1 MYNILYLLLVLVII
15 LGILEMY
22 VRSRDPP
29 KKNICTGN
37 LTDIE
42 YLNHMIPHHQVAVDI
57 SIELQKKTKSPAMQ
71 DILRKLIWVQKYEID
86 LMQELKKTIDR
97 EDGMSIPDNMN
108 KTYIYTI
115 SDLVYPNKKGLT
127 HTYCDPHFFD
137 PEKHMEHI
145 KHMDLT
151 DEMYIHHMIPHHQ
164 VAVDMSKVLLTNTT
178 NDFMIYLAYRIIHSQ
193 QEEII
198 LLNNLLHSRLY
209 QSSDQSISFVRQ

>member
-1 MYNILYLLLVLVII
+1 MYNILYLLLILIII
-15 LGILEMY
+15 LGMLEMY

-37 LTDIE
+37 LTDLE
-42 YLNHMIPHHQVAVDI
+42 YLIHMIPHHQVAVDI
-57 SIELQKKTKSPAMQ
+57 SIELQKKTNSPAMQ

>member
-29 KKNICTGN
+29 KKNICMGN

-151 DEMYIHHMIPHHQ
+151 DEMNIHHMIPHHQ

>member
-1 MYNILYLLLVLVII
+1 MYNILYLLLILIII
-15 LGILEMY
+15 LGMLEMY

-37 LTDIE
+37 LTDLE

-57 SIELQKKTKSPAMQ
+57 SIELQKKTNSPAMQ

>member
-1 MYNILYLLLVLVII
+1 MYNILYLLLILIII
-15 LGILEMY
+15 LGMLELY

-37 LTDIE
+37 LTDLE

-57 SIELQKKTKSPAMQ
+57 SIELQKKTNSPAMQ

-86 LMQELKKTIDR
+86 LMQELKKTIYS
-97 EDGMSIPDNMN
+97 EDGMSVQNNMN
-108 KTYIYTI
+108 KTYIYTV
-115 SDLVYPNKKGLT
+115 SDFVYPNKKGLT

-164 VAVDMSKVLLTNTT
+164 VAVDMSKVLLTNTK
-178 NDFMIYLAYRIIHSQ
+178 NDFMIYLAYRIIRSQ
-193 QEEII
+193 QEEIV
-198 LLNNLLHSRLY
+198 LLNDLLNSKLY
-209 QSSDQSISFVRQ
+209 QSSQQSMSLVRQ

>member
-1 MYNILYLLLVLVII
+1 M
-15 LGILEMY
+15 LEMY

-37 LTDIE
+37 LTDLE

-57 SIELQKKTKSPAMQ
+57 SIELQKKTNSPAMQ